1 MDREKR
7 ELRQLKREIKRKGSQ
22 HRRRVLKQ
30 ALRDHPEDAAHD
42 VPSVGKYVSAA
53 LNGLDRTERSRRAA
67 SEGGSAASGGRGD
80 EAAKSQSRG
89 IGRGE

>member
-1 MDREKR
+1 MEREKR

-42 VPSVGKYVSAA
+42 VPSVGKYVSAE
-53 LNGLDRTERSRRAA
+53 LNGLDRTERRRRSG
-67 SEGGSAASGGRGD
+67 SEGGLSAKGGRG
-80 EAAKSQSRG
+80 EQSSESEPRG